1 MSITPERWKEIEEL
15 YHASVDQAPERRDSL
30 LAKTSPEVREIVQRL
45 LSQEHTGI
53 LDRPAWEAETEL
65 LTPSPAIGPGSS
77 LGPYCIEASVG
88 TGGMGEVFRASDT
101 RLARK
106 VAIKAIRAG
115 RSSAGLE
122 LRFLGEARAASAL
135 NHPNIIT
142 IYDVGTLEGQPYIVM
157 EWIEGQTLRQKLAQ
171 GPLSIPEVLGIASQI
186 LDALA
191 AAHESGIIHR
201 DLKPENIMVNASG
214 RIKVL
219 DFGIAKRMAIPENP
233 TLEFIPGNTFGF
245 VVGTPGYMS
254 PEQARGEQL
263 DFRSDHFSFGA
274 VVYELAAGRRAFAG
288 KSNAEVQAA
297 ILLHQPE
304 PLTSLNPQA
313 PAPLQWVV
321 ERCLRKAPRD
331 RFETTEELQREFS
344 AIVTRAGQLVASP
357 PVNNIPTP
365 RSALIGREAELS
377 RLRDLVAD
385 PDLRILTL
393 TGAGGIGKT
402 RLAVELGRQV
412 ADRFTGGACFVQLEK
427 VSDASL
433 VPSEVA
439 LALGVAQWPGA
450 DPEAAIANH
459 LRQLAGPVLLVLD
472 NFEHVLEAAVFV
484 ARLASDRLK
493 VVVTS
498 RAALRVSGEYEIAV
512 PALNSGYG
520 AGREEMARSPAVRLF
535 LERATGLRGSTMDS
549 EQLGIVSAICNRLDG
564 LPLAIELAAARTRL
578 FPLKTL
584 QARLDDPL
592 AVLVG
597 GPRDLPQRQHTLRA
611 TIDWSYNLLDA
622 EHRKLFRRMA
632 VFVGGATVEAIEA
645 VCDTRQDLK
654 AHLWDAL
661 ELLAD
666 NSLIRR
672 IDFDETEP
680 RFALLETMREYGLE
694 QLAAANEEHYTRKA
708 HAAYCLVSAEEE
720 APAMRRERTGKH
732 RFDADLGNFRAALDW
747 LATNGEVEWGLR
759 LVMALGVYFF
769 SRRLHTEGL
778 DRLSRLL
785 ALPGVERFPR
795 LRNYGKFWQADFA
808 LEGFN
813 SDLSGYFEAWK
824 LFEET
829 NDRQGM
835 FRAAHRLGYT
845 LRFTDMA
852 ESQRW
857 SERAV
862 ELARETGHP
871 AMLAGALSNLAD
883 VVKTGDRTYA
893 RALYVEAMRLFE
905 SSGDEE
911 NAIWSLS
918 HQADLYREEGNET
931 QARSLHQDAL
941 RRFRQLGLSH
951 GVASCLHDLAALDAA
966 GGRLAEARR
975 LYQESLRLYGPENPA
990 DLPRGLESLADVAI
1004 QCGQPERALALA
1016 GAAAAIRKRFY
1027 ARTTNPARRAEV
1039 EKKIDFARKNAG
1051 AEAAAL
1057 WMKGWNMSL
1066 DEIIEYAVEGGDDT

>member
-1 MSITPERWKEIEEL
+1 M
-15 YHASVDQAPERRDSL
+15 
-30 LAKTSPEVREIVQRL
+30 
-45 LSQEHTGI
+45 
-53 LDRPAWEAETEL
+53 
-65 LTPSPAIGPGSS
+65 
-77 LGPYCIEASVG
+77 
-88 TGGMGEVFRASDT
+88 
-101 RLARK
+101 
-106 VAIKAIRAG
+106 AIKAIRAG

-484 ARLASDRLK
+484 ARMASDRLK

-1016 GAAAAIRKRFY
+1016 GAAAAIRKRFH

>member
-1016 GAAAAIRKRFY
+1016 GAAAAIRKRFH

>member
-15 YHASVDQAPERRDSL
+15 YHASVDQAPEIRESL
-30 LAKTSPEVREIVQRL
+30 LEKTSSEVREIVQRL
-45 LSQEHTGI
+45 LSQEKTGI

-77 LGPYCIEASVG
+77 LGPYCIEACVG

-115 RSSAGLE
+115 RSSEGLE

-135 NHPNIIT
+135 NHSNIIT
-142 IYDVGTLEGQPYIVM
+142 IYDVGTVEGQPYIVM
-157 EWIEGQTLRQKLAQ
+157 EWIEGQTLREKLTQ
-171 GPLSIPEVLGIASQI
+171 GPLSIMEVLGIASQI

-219 DFGIAKRMAIPENP
+219 DFGIAKRISMPADP
-233 TLEFIPGNTFGF
+233 TLDFVSRNTLGF

-254 PEQARGEQL
+254 PEQARGEPL

-274 VVYELAAGRRAFAG
+274 VLYELAAGRRAFAG
-288 KSNAEVQAA
+288 NSIAEVQAA

-304 PLTSLNPQA
+304 PLTSLNPHA

-321 ERCLRKAPRD
+321 ERCLAKASRD
-331 RFETTEELQREFS
+331 RFETTEELRREFS
-344 AIVTRAGQLVASP
+344 AIVTRAGQLVAASP
-357 PVNNIPTP
+357 PINNIPTP
-365 RSALIGREAELS
+365 RTALIGREAELS

-385 PDLRILTL
+385 PGLRILTL

-412 ADRFTGGACFVQLEK
+412 ADQFAGGVCFVQLEK

-472 NFEHVLEAAVFV
+472 NFEHVLEAALFA
-484 ARLASDRLK
+484 ARLASERLK
-493 VVVTS
+493 AVVTS
-498 RAALRVSGEYEIAV
+498 RAALRVYGEYEFAV
-512 PALNSGYG
+512 PSLNSGYG
-520 AGREEMARSPAVRLF
+520 TARQEMARSPAVRLF
-535 LERATGLRGSTMDS
+535 IERATGLRGSTIDE
-549 EQLGIVSAICNRLDG
+549 EQLGIVSAICTRLDG

-584 QARLDDPL
+584 QTRLDDPL

-654 AHLWDAL
+654 VNLWDAV
-661 ELLAD
+661 EHLAD

-672 IDFDETEP
+672 IDFDDTEP

-732 RFDADLGNFRAALDW
+732 RFDADFGNFRAALDW
-747 LATNGEVEWGLR
+747 LAMSGEVEWGLR

-769 SRRLHTEGL
+769 SRRLHTEEIHTANA
-778 DRLSRLL
+778 DRIADLFWAVRGGGGNFGIAVSLEFRLHPVTQLYAGPILYPLEQAAGVLRLFRDFMRNAPREVNAFFAFLIVPPGPPFPESLHGKTVCAIMCACTGDVGKAEAVTKPLREFGPPLL
-785 ALPGVERFPR
+785 ALPHAMPYPFLQSLFDGLLPPG
-795 LRNYGKFWQADFA
+795 LHHYWKADFVRELTDEAIAEHVKFGPRIPTVNSAVHIYAMDGAIQDVGAQETAFAYRDVRYVHIVAAVTPDPAA
-808 LEGFN
+808 L
-813 SDLSGYFEAWK
+813 
-824 LFEET
+824 
-829 NDRQGM
+829 
-835 FRAAHRLGYT
+835 
-845 LRFTDMA
+845 
-852 ESQRW
+852 
-857 SERAV
+857 
-862 ELARETGHP
+862 P
-871 AMLAGALSNLAD
+871 
-883 VVKTGDRTYA
+883 
-893 RALYVEAMRLFE
+893 
-905 SSGDEE
+905 
-911 NAIWSLS
+911 
-918 HQADLYREEGNET
+918 LYREWA
-931 QARSLHQDAL
+931 QHYW
-941 RRFRQLGLSH
+941 
-951 GVASCLHDLAALDAA
+951 AALHPHSA
-966 GGRLAEARR
+966 GGAYVNFLMEEGEERIASSYIGNRERLATIKAKYDPLNIFRVN
-975 LYQESLRLYGPENPA
+975 QNIQPA
-990 DLPRGLESLADVAI
+990 
-1004 QCGQPERALALA
+1004 
-1016 GAAAAIRKRFY
+1016 K
-1027 ARTTNPARRAEV
+1027 
-1039 EKKIDFARKNAG
+1039 
-1051 AEAAAL
+1051 
-1057 WMKGWNMSL
+1057 
-1066 DEIIEYAVEGGDDT
+1066 

>member
-412 ADRFTGGACFVQLEK
+412 ADRFSGGACFVQLEK

-1016 GAAAAIRKRFY
+1016 GAAAAIRKRFH

>member
-484 ARLASDRLK
+484 ARMASDRLK

-1016 GAAAAIRKRFY
+1016 GAAAAIRKRSG
-1027 ARTTNPARRAEV
+1027 AARR
-1039 EKKIDFARKNAG
+1039 G
-1051 AEAAAL
+1051 
-1057 WMKGWNMSL
+1057 
-1066 DEIIEYAVEGGDDT
+1066 